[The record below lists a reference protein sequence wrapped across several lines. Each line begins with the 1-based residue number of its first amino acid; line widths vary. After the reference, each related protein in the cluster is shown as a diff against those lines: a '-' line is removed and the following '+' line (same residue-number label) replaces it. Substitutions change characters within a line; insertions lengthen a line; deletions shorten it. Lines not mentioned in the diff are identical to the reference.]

1 MNRRNFVTMA
11 AAASPLSGLA
21 AASGGAEIEARIVR
35 LNLRHT
41 WTTTMSSSQFRDTL
55 HLRYTRDGITG
66 HGEGAPIVR
75 YHEDAEGARQAVE
88 SVRGLLLAANPMQ
101 FDKVMAAVFARV
113 EGAWA
118 GRPPST
124 LR

>member
-66 HGEGAPIVR
+66 TGKARRSSGITKMQKARGRRSNPCAGCCWRPIR
-75 YHEDAEGARQAVE
+75 C
-88 SVRGLLLAANPMQ
+88 S
-101 FDKVMAAVFARV
+101 
-113 EGAWA
+113 
-118 GRPPST
+118 ST
-124 LR
+124 K